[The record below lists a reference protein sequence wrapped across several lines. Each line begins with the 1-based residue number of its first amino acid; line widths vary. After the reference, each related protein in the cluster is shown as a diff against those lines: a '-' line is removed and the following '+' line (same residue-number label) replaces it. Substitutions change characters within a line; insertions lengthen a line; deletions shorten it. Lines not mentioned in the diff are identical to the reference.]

1 MLVFPSRQI
10 VRQTTVCRESNRC
23 RLLTTTS
30 INEGSRT
37 PFVLPLESNQNKP
50 LTEKQPITHVWQ
62 KWRCSTPLDIYC
74 GIQHLFSAS
83 AFVVIIAT
91 FAKPQTVMMHCS
103 FTVFKNLFIT
113 LNVHSFK
120 KSSVCVFTMYF
131 ISYFFF
137 TKVI

>member
-91 FAKPQTVMMHCS
+91 FAKRGNVIGYAKRHPANIYS
-103 FTVFKNLFIT
+103 FLLADNLFSFYT
-113 LNVHSFK
+113 LPFY
-120 KSSVCVFTMYF
+120 C
-131 ISYFFF
+131 
-137 TKVI
+137 